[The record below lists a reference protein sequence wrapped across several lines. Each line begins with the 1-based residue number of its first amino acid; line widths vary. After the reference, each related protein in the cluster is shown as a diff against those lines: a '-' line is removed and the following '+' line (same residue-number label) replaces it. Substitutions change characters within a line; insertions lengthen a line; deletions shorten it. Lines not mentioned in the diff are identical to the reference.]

1 MIYICHQRPPFLV
14 TIRLEQLYCN
24 KKGAFFGITFDAHPH
39 SGWFI
44 CLERFAFS
52 TGLIA
57 LQKIKKTPTRV
68 SFCFVNYDLFEPPW
82 LRLNFFWQVVELAFS
97 INKVHKKIFP
107 LLNFSIYSTILHK
120 VFQSILVHFFLN
132 LFFSLK
138 SSFSIF
144 AFFIIIIST
153 GN

>member
-57 LQKIKKTPTRV
+57 LQNERRRAGAACTANENRKKTKRNLKTHLLRFPVLLGLLFDSANV
-68 SFCFVNYDLFEPPW
+68 SLFSCH
-82 LRLNFFWQVVELAFS
+82 FFTPKSSRFSAFS
-97 INKVHKKIFP
+97 KLSSLSLH
-107 LLNFSIYSTILHK
+107 FST
-120 VFQSILVHFFLN
+120 HF
-132 LFFSLK
+132 
-138 SSFSIF
+138 SF
-144 AFFIIIIST
+144 
-153 GN
+153 

>member
-44 CLERFAFS
+44 CLERFAFE

-57 LQKIKKTPTRV
+57 LQLKNPQRITLRIFTHKLNGTVYFIRSDASCAYVCSSNCSVFISNSYSLNV
-68 SFCFVNYDLFEPPW
+68 SVPFSSCMSYGMGYAVSRYLTFSA
-82 LRLNFFWQVVELAFS
+82 NFAFS
-97 INKVHKKIFP
+97 
-107 LLNFSIYSTILHK
+107 
-120 VFQSILVHFFLN
+120 
-132 LFFSLK
+132 
-138 SSFSIF
+138 
-144 AFFIIIIST
+144 
-153 GN
+153 

>member
-57 LQKIKKTPTRV
+57 LQIIQEIRAKTALFLGLLSDMLSKVQLLHRSQARKKR
-68 SFCFVNYDLFEPPW
+68 
-82 LRLNFFWQVVELAFS
+82 
-97 INKVHKKIFP
+97 
-107 LLNFSIYSTILHK
+107 
-120 VFQSILVHFFLN
+120 
-132 LFFSLK
+132 
-138 SSFSIF
+138 
-144 AFFIIIIST
+144 
-153 GN
+153 

>member
-52 TGLIA
+52 TEAYSPIR
-57 LQKIKKTPTRV
+57 KSCT
-68 SFCFVNYDLFEPPW
+68 VNAQQLVVNILVLF
-82 LRLNFFWQVVELAFS
+82 
-97 INKVHKKIFP
+97 
-107 LLNFSIYSTILHK
+107 IYSSSRFFVIEDTTFGNVSISFRSASELNNDMKRSTNISISLRYSLHQNANRM
-120 VFQSILVHFFLN
+120 F
-132 LFFSLK
+132 
-138 SSFSIF
+138 
-144 AFFIIIIST
+144 
-153 GN
+153 

>member
-24 KKGAFFGITFDAHPH
+24 KKGAFFDITFDAHPH

-57 LQKIKKTPTRV
+57 LQKIKPATTRIAGFFV
-68 SFCFVNYDLFEPPW
+68 S
-82 LRLNFFWQVVELAFS
+82 
-97 INKVHKKIFP
+97 
-107 LLNFSIYSTILHK
+107 
-120 VFQSILVHFFLN
+120 
-132 LFFSLK
+132 
-138 SSFSIF
+138 SSPCSQQRHRRF
-144 AFFIIIIST
+144 
-153 GN
+153 

>member
-57 LQKIKKTPTRV
+57 LQCKEP
-68 SFCFVNYDLFEPPW
+68 YDRLSLDSLTLNMNSYFKRFATSLYSMSL
-82 LRLNFFWQVVELAFS
+82 LRICTA
-97 INKVHKKIFP
+97 
-107 LLNFSIYSTILHK
+107 
-120 VFQSILVHFFLN
+120 
-132 LFFSLK
+132 
-138 SSFSIF
+138 
-144 AFFIIIIST
+144 
-153 GN
+153 